1 MKKVAILVPT
11 KDRLDFVIRL
21 INYYVSIN
29 STHTIF
35 IGDASIESFKEQVLN
50 ASKGKVEVYYFHWK
64 NLSDR
69 KTMINLAMEAN
80 SANISNYC
88 AFHGDDD
95 FFIPDSLSMCAEF
108 LDENPEYS
116 TAQGR
121 AFTFELKTDSAYGE
135 LKSIGKYWDVKELN
149 GNTSLD
155 RLKEIA
161 SNYWVPLFSV
171 QRIDEFIDSVNNGIE
186 TVVNRSFGEYINS
199 LSIAMGGK
207 SKFVDCL
214 YLARG
219 IHNKRLKRS
228 TLEWVTEDDWHLS
241 YNEVI
246 NSLSKL
252 LSKNDSLRL
261 AESDREATLAL
272 EQLTSLDKPLQNS
285 TRSFIIKKYSECVDS
300 KKGLVYKLSQLY
312 RIIKYISISPP
323 GIYSHRYLA
332 PRSKYYKDVSLII
345 NSCRK
350 IAHDNLH

>member
-171 QRIDEFIDSVNNGIE
+171 MV
-186 TVVNRSFGEYINS
+186 
-199 LSIAMGGK
+199 
-207 SKFVDCL
+207 
-214 YLARG
+214 
-219 IHNKRLKRS
+219 LKQ
-228 TLEWVTEDDWHLS
+228 V
-241 YNEVI
+241 
-246 NSLSKL
+246 
-252 LSKNDSLRL
+252 
-261 AESDREATLAL
+261 
-272 EQLTSLDKPLQNS
+272 
-285 TRSFIIKKYSECVDS
+285 
-300 KKGLVYKLSQLY
+300 
-312 RIIKYISISPP
+312 
-323 GIYSHRYLA
+323 
-332 PRSKYYKDVSLII
+332 
-345 NSCRK
+345 
-350 IAHDNLH
+350 